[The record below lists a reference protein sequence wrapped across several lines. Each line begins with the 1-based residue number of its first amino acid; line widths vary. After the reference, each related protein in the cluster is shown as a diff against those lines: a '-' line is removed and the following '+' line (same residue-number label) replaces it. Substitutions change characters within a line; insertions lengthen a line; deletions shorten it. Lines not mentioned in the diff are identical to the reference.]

1 MPQGATAAKLS
12 AVVPN
17 LAPSEHNDKDP
28 NIQAS
33 IPRVPEEE
41 KERKRDRERE
51 RERERR
57 KNEISVCVESVS
69 DLRYIYI
76 YVEYV

>member
-12 AVVPN
+12 AVAPY

-51 RERERR
+51 REREEKKR
-57 KNEISVCVESVS
+57 NLSLC
-69 DLRYIYI
+69 
-76 YVEYV
+76 